1 MISPSQ
7 PNFDGHSSTEIR
19 EIQELALTI
28 SAKNLNPAM
37 LSEDFLK
44 FSGIVPNDWEL
55 GKQPILSPN
64 FAQVS
69 FQNGVSAVSQPR
81 TVSFAETIDTRG
93 AQEPRVPQ
101 IARKYIDKLPHAE
114 YQTLSI
120 STKSI
125 VPFSGGQDA
134 ARRYITGTL
143 LAAGPWLDFG
153 QAPVQAGINLSY
165 QLEGR
170 QFSLGINEARVH
182 IGEQVAIPAILFAG
196 SFNYAIAIASEPE
209 RLKQLTQGIDQ
220 WRSDW
225 EMFNKI
231 IRQWFFKQ
239 GKQKFGQME
248 QESLFPGN

>member
-1 MISPSQ
+1 MSPSQ
-7 PNFDGHSSTEIR
+7 PNFDGQSSTQIR
-19 EIQELALTI
+19 EIQELALII

-55 GKQPILSPN
+55 AKQPILSPN

-69 FQNGVSAVSQPR
+69 FQNGVSIVSQPR

-101 IARKYIDKLPHAE
+101 VARKYVDKLPHAE

-120 STKSI
+120 NTKSI

-134 ARRYITGTL
+134 ARKYITGTL

-165 QLEGR
+165 QLER
-170 QFSLGINEARVH
+170 CQFNLGINEARVH
-182 IGEQVAIPAILFAG
+182 ISEQAAIPALLFAG
-196 SFNYAIAIASEPE
+196 SFNYAIAIDSEPE
-209 RLKQLTQGIDQ
+209 RLKQLTQCIDE

-225 EMFNKI
+225 EMFNEI

-239 GKQKFGQME
+239 GKQQFFGQME